1 MIPPSQIPRMKGE
14 EQVSNRKASLTF
26 AVMARSLAEDN
37 ALSSV
42 TKNLS
47 LEYEAS
53 LERVA
58 KRFGKT
64 VGEMDHFLWSNETDG
79 AMK

>member
-1 MIPPSQIPRMKGE
+1 
-14 EQVSNRKASLTF
+14 VLNRKDRLTF
-26 AVMARSLAEDN
+26 AVMARSLADDD
-37 ALSSV
+37 AWRSV